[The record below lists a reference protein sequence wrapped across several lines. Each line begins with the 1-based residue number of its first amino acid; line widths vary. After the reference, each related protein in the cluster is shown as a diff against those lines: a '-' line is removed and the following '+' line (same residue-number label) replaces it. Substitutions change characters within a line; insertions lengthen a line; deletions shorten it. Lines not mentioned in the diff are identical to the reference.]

1 MHHMT
6 HQIAPSILNA
16 DFMRL
21 GEVITMLNDSEA
33 DLIHLD
39 IMDGVFVPNL
49 SFGFPVISQINELAA
64 KPLDV
69 HLMITEPERYLE
81 RFRDAGADLLTV
93 HYEACQDLHATLK
106 EITGL
111 GMKASVSLKPG
122 TDVSVL
128 QPYLPNLDMV
138 LIMTVEPGYGGQSFM
153 EKSYGRVQQL
163 SEMIREAGTHTVIEV
178 DGGIGSQNLHDL
190 KDVGASVF
198 VIGTSIFRAED
209 PAAMIREL
217 KHM

>member
-1 MHHMT
+1 MK

-16 DFMRL
+16 DFLRL
-21 GEVITMLNDSEA
+21 SEVIHMLNQSEA

-49 SFGFPVISQINELAA
+49 SFGFPIISQINEMAE

-69 HLMITEPERYLE
+69 HLMITEPDRYLE

-93 HYEACQDLHATLK
+93 HYEACHDLHATLK
-106 EITGL
+106 EISAL
-111 GMKASVSLKPG
+111 GMKPSVSLKPE

-153 EKSYGRVQQL
+153 EESYGRVQQL
-163 SEMIREAGTHTVIEV
+163 RDMIRKAGVPTVIEV
-178 DGGIGSQNLHDL
+178 DGGIGRHNLHDL
-190 KDVGASVF
+190 KDAGASVF
-198 VIGTSIFRAED
+198 VIGTSIFRADD
-209 PAAMIREL
+209 PAAMISEL

>member
-1 MHHMT
+1 MK

-16 DFMRL
+16 DFLRL
-21 GEVITMLNDSEA
+21 ADVITMLNRSEA

-49 SFGFPVISQINELAA
+49 SFGFPIISQINEMAE

-69 HLMITEPERYLE
+69 HLMITEPDRYLE

-93 HYEACQDLHATLK
+93 HYEACPDLQSTLK
-106 EITGL
+106 KISAL

-122 TDVSVL
+122 TEVSVL

-153 EKSYGRVQQL
+153 EESYGRVQQL
-163 SEMIREAGTHTVIEV
+163 RDMIRRAGVPTVIEV
-178 DGGIGSQNLHDL
+178 DGGIGRHNLHDL
-190 KDVGASVF
+190 KDAGASVF
-198 VIGTSIFRAED
+198 VIGTSIFRADD
-209 PAAMIREL
+209 PAAMISEL
-217 KHM
+217 KQM